1 MEEGTL
7 NLDKKIEDVEKKIHE
22 LEELIAPIQVK
33 PLQERSAREFEELS
47 ELRKQLC
54 RKEEQLQKLRE
65 EKLFTLKA
73 KKEQAGQ
80 CLKLMW
86 HCN

>member
-7 NLDKKIEDVEKKIHE
+7 NLDKKIEDVEKKIPE

-33 PLQERSAREFEELS
+33 PLQERSAREFDELS
-47 ELRKQLC
+47 ELRKQL
-54 RKEEQLQKLRE
+54 QQLRE
-65 EKLFTLKA
+65 EKLFILKA
-73 KKEQAGQ
+73 KERAGQ